1 MSMSQEDNPLIT
13 TFKCI
18 LYNYNYEIEIAIS
31 EKPSFNC
38 QLSIRYPICVIQFPS
53 LWTLY

>member
-1 MSMSQEDNPLIT
+1 MSQEDNPLIT

-53 LWTLY
+53 L